1 MDKIRRKAEQAARQ
15 GFLESW
21 GRVDPGMARQIK
33 I

>member
-1 MDKIRRKAEQAARQ
+1 MEKIRKKAEQTARQ

-21 GRVDPGMARQIK
+21 GRVDPGMACQIK